1 MHITVSSCINVMS
14 CPSKRTKKDL
24 WNTKKIFW
32 TGPNDFWLDQ
42 KLLFGTKFLF
52 FPCPNGQSIDPVQ
65 NVAIRMYEIRNSK
78 NLQDICK
85 NCHNVLVVE
94 AAAAAVS
101 VALFLI
107 KCTNDSR
114 KLHSIQWVAA
124 Q

>member
-1 MHITVSSCINVMS
+1 ML
-14 CPSKRTKKDL
+14 CPVLQKGLKKICEIQ
-24 WNTKKIFW
+24 KKIFW

-94 AAAAAVS
+94 AAAAVS